1 MLKQFI
7 DDFSISA
14 AFAGIVTFIIGIS
27 VSAVLIIEGAQHL
40 GASPDQVSSWFL
52 ALGISIGLSG
62 AILSW
67 KYKYPVATAWS
78 TPGIALIIASSQ
90 HYSLAEATGAFI
102 ACGVLIAI
110 TGFSGIF
117 QKLLAKIPLSLSCA
131 MLAGILLKFGINLFI
146 HLPDQWFFTVGTL
159 LSYFILKR
167 VLPRYSIVFMVCIA
181 FILSMI
187 FCHFSFTA
195 FSFQLTKPIWVTPS
209 FSWQG
214 IIGLAIP
221 LFIVNLSSQ
230 FLPGI
235 GMIKSYGYTPHTN
248 QLVGWIGI
256 TQTCFAPFGA
266 FSVCLA
272 AISAAVSLDNQVHPD
287 PKKRYIAG
295 ICCGLCYIFMGVFAL
310 YLTHLLLNLPQLFIT
325 TVAGIALLGTISHN
339 IAVAFEDTESRD
351 ASLFTF
357 LLSASGI
364 QILGIGSAF
373 WGLLLGIL
381 LYKFLSKK

>member
-102 ACGVLIAI
+102 SCGVLIAI

-159 LSYFILKR
+159 
-167 VLPRYSIVFMVCIA
+167 
-181 FILSMI
+181 
-187 FCHFSFTA
+187 
-195 FSFQLTKPIWVTPS
+195 
-209 FSWQG
+209 
-214 IIGLAIP
+214 
-221 LFIVNLSSQ
+221 
-230 FLPGI
+230 
-235 GMIKSYGYTPHTN
+235 
-248 QLVGWIGI
+248 
-256 TQTCFAPFGA
+256 
-266 FSVCLA
+266 
-272 AISAAVSLDNQVHPD
+272 
-287 PKKRYIAG
+287 
-295 ICCGLCYIFMGVFAL
+295 
-310 YLTHLLLNLPQLFIT
+310 
-325 TVAGIALLGTISHN
+325 
-339 IAVAFEDTESRD
+339 
-351 ASLFTF
+351 
-357 LLSASGI
+357 
-364 QILGIGSAF
+364 
-373 WGLLLGIL
+373 
-381 LYKFLSKK
+381 